1 MSAETA
7 LISALAAYFARPG
20 LLAPVPASAGAAEP
34 IAVAE
39 LPSIVVSLPEVRRL
53 GAGLG
58 ERASAMTGAL
68 PVSVEIALANPVLP
82 SEPGFNLLSADRLT
96 LVLPHGG
103 WVKADGSL
111 GPIAGADLQVAV
123 GGAARTIVNAPPGAL
138 EVRPDAPVGTLLFGA
153 PLPGAGSVQATYFV
167 GQWERR
173 MTPIAGRLALDV
185 RAAAA
190 VDVDALSSALLDA
203 MDDAEQ
209 LPVGLR
215 KLALQSLAPIGR
227 ADVQLAGSR
236 GRTLNYSFEF
246 EHQIDRPDSSGGVI
260 RRIPIGTRLL
270 STLVEPGSGA
280 ITTTLTT
287 DEPTEARR

>member
-20 LLAPVPASAGAAEP
+20 LLTPVPASAGAAEP
-34 IAVAE
+34 VAVAD
-39 LPSIVVSLPEVRRL
+39 LPAIVVSLPEVRRL

-68 PVSVEIALANPVLP
+68 PVSVEIDLANPVLP
-82 SEPGFNLLSADRLT
+82 AEPGFNLLSADRLT

-103 WVKADGSL
+103 WVKADGSE
-111 GPIAGADLQVAV
+111 GPLAGADLVVTV
-123 GGAARTIVNAPPGAL
+123 GGAPRTVVNVAPGAL
-138 EVRPDAPVGTLLFGA
+138 EVRPDAPIGTLLFGA
-153 PLPGAGSVQATYFV
+153 PLPGAGSVRATYFV

-185 RAAAA
+185 RAASAG
-190 VDVDALSSALLDA
+190 DVDALSSALLDA
-203 MDDAEQ
+203 MDDTAA
-209 LPVGLR
+209 LPGGLKR
-215 KLALQSLAPIGR
+215 VALQSLASIVR
-227 ADVQLAGSR
+227 ADAQLAGSR
-236 GRTLNYSFEF
+236 GRTLNYGFEF

-260 RRIPIGTRLL
+260 RRIPIASRLL
-270 STLVEPGSGA
+270 STVVELASGA

-287 DEPTEARR
+287 DETTEARR

>member
-7 LISALAAYFARPG
+7 LITALAAYFARPG
-20 LLAPVPASAGAAEP
+20 LLTPVPASAGTAEP
-34 IAVAE
+34 IAEAE
-39 LPSIVVSLPEVRRL
+39 LPAIVVSLPEVRRL

-68 PVSVEIALANPVLP
+68 PVSVGIDLANPVLP
-82 SEPGFNLLSADRLT
+82 GEPGFNLLSADRLT

-103 WVKADGSL
+103 WVKADGSEGL
-111 GPIAGADLQVAV
+111 MAGADLQVTV
-123 GGAARTIVNAPPGAL
+123 GGAPRTVVNAPPAAL
-138 EVRPDAPVGTLLFGA
+138 EVRPDAAIGTLLFGA
-153 PLPGAGSVQATYFV
+153 PLPEAGSVQATYFV

-185 RAAAA
+185 RAASAG
-190 VDVDALSSALLDA
+190 DVDALSSALLDTL
-203 MDDAEQ
+203 DDAEQ
-209 LPVGLR
+209 LPVGLK

-260 RRIPIGTRLL
+260 RRIPIASRLL
-270 STLVEPGSGA
+270 STVVEPASGA
-280 ITTTLTT
+280 ITTTPTT